1 MTTKFPLGALLLL
14 AAVTIACQLSAASPT
29 ATPPPTLQLPSP
41 TLIVPATSTP
51 AVTATLVPPTPTP
64 RVSGGT
70 TCFPR
75 RDWQVYIVQAG
86 DTLNLIGQRV
96 GTTATALALANCL
109 TNADLIQA
117 GQVLR
122 VPMLPPPPVTTL
134 PPIPTTA
141 TPQIIIVT
149 ATPTSTVLPPPTQ
162 G

>member
-1 MTTKFPLGALLLL
+1 MRIRLLVAGLLL
-14 AAVTIACQLSAASPT
+14 AAASIACQFSAASPT

-41 TLIVPATSTP
+41 TFIIPASSTP
-51 AVTATLVPPTPTP
+51 AVTATPVPPTPTP

-70 TCFPR
+70 VCYPR
-75 RDWQVYIVQAG
+75 MDWQVYIVQPG

-96 GTTATALALANCL
+96 GTTVTALALANCL
-109 TNADLIQA
+109 TNANLIQA

-149 ATPTSTVLPPPTQ
+149 ATPTATVIPPMTQ
-162 G
+162 SQ